1 MWRTIHHVLS
11 LILKILIP
19 FVADAEEPFGDL
31 LSLFFILPLLLLPKE
46 TLKLREL
53 NIRKQALRENQYG
66 SQTNHQHTELSKET
80 TTYVSLT
87 KKTQHK
93 HTYSLS
99 LSLSLSLEILSQKHL
114 LHSTNTTVFLPWLII
129 NNPLVFFGAKFH
141 QIST

>member
-19 FVADAEEPFGDL
+19 SFVADAEEPFGDL
-31 LSLFFILPLLLLPKE
+31 LSLFISALSLSRVLFILPLLLLPKE

-80 TTYVSLT
+80 
-87 KKTQHK
+87 
-93 HTYSLS
+93 
-99 LSLSLSLEILSQKHL
+99 
-114 LHSTNTTVFLPWLII
+114 P
-129 NNPLVFFGAKFH
+129 
-141 QIST
+141 

>member
-19 FVADAEEPFGDL
+19 FVADAEDPFGDL
-31 LSLFFILPLLLLPKE
+31 LSLFISALSLSLFWVLFILPLLLLPKE

-80 TTYVSLT
+80 
-87 KKTQHK
+87 
-93 HTYSLS
+93 
-99 LSLSLSLEILSQKHL
+99 
-114 LHSTNTTVFLPWLII
+114 P
-129 NNPLVFFGAKFH
+129 
-141 QIST
+141 